1 MIICCLN
8 HDKEGASPLK
18 TKHSKS
24 VFWEYVL
31 VCTTLALITCVCIG
45 AVLGSVYLRTINSH
59 NEQRIQDQA
68 SHAVSA
74 LDSQID
80 SMRQLSL
87 RFSTQRIYR
96 ASYILQHKYNALT
109 TAQALSQY
117 QSYCPLSTQFALM
130 YPTDGDVF
138 LYQQDGTTTDL
149 TVFLNRY
156 GLSDTPA
163 VRDFLFGQ
171 TSSGR
176 ILQAPESVFI
186 AFPVTAGADKV
197 DATLCFVVL
206 NTDLMDYVRL
216 ASALA
221 EGSYRL
227 VFQGTELLP
236 CDLSEQTVSCGKV
249 DSFRIDVSISRLS
262 LTSLVTS
269 PTDFLM
275 LSGCLLLLFVSIFAL
290 AWRCYRP
297 IRSLSR
303 KHSTDTT
310 TDIKNELLALDQV
323 ITQTKNRSL
332 LLDKKASDQSA
343 LLQDY
348 VLLMLLNNSGSVT
361 IAQDLANAG
370 ISLPNSHYAVIA
382 LTPCKD
388 QIITQENIDTL
399 QQNLVDV
406 TGDIGTMYVV
416 ECSHTSHILAII
428 CNPESPELYEVLIQR
443 LHTYLNALAR
453 RFLVGTG
460 PLTDRLAGI
469 SASYLTAL
477 SQLRSLANAQS
488 AFTVTTDTAD
498 TADTQALINRIVSQ
512 IECGDCP
519 QALVNLEAY
528 MAVIEQNQSELI
540 RRYNVLNIT
549 LAIQQLC
556 NKLNFRLTESQMG
569 MLLSMRSVKTIHFA
583 LLQLIPSLCIHAQ
596 KQNDEAILPTGRLV
610 MDYLNNHY
618 SNYDISVQQVA
629 EAVGIGIN
637 RTSAIIREETGH
649 SFKTVLTQLRISQA
663 RKLLSSGVSV
673 ADVANQVGYS
683 SASYFIK
690 VFKSSEGITPD
701 AYRKSRYGDDEEE
714 PDTSEET

>member
-1 MIICCLN
+1 MKI
-8 HDKEGASPLK
+8 
-18 TKHSKS
+18 KHSKS

-31 VCTTLALITCVCIG
+31 VCTVLALITCVCIG

-59 NEQRIQDQA
+59 NEQMIQSQA
-68 SHAVSA
+68 AQAVAA
-74 LDSQID
+74 LDSQIG
-80 SMRQLSL
+80 SMRQLAL

-96 ASYILQHKYNALT
+96 ASHVLQHKYNALT
-109 TAQALSQY
+109 TAQALAQY
-117 QSYCPLSTQFALM
+117 QSYCPLATQFALM
-130 YPTDGDVF
+130 YPTGDDVF
-138 LYQQDGTTTDL
+138 LYQQDGTTTEL
-149 TVFLNRY
+149 SMFLGRY
-156 GLSDTPA
+156 GLTDSPA
-163 VRDFLFGQ
+163 VRDFLFTQ
-171 TSSGR
+171 DSSGR
-176 ILQAPESVFI
+176 ILRASDSIFI
-186 AFPVTAGADKV
+186 AYPVTAGADKV

-206 NTDLMDYVRL
+206 NADLRNFVRVT
-216 ASALA
+216 SAL
-221 EGSYRL
+221 SDHYRL

-236 CDLSEQTVSCGKV
+236 CDISDHSVSAGET
-249 DSFRIDVSISRLS
+249 DSFRIDVSVSRLS
-262 LTSLVTS
+262 LTSLAAS

-303 KHSTDTT
+303 KYSTDTT
-310 TDIKNELLALDQV
+310 SGIKNELLALDQI
-323 ITQTKNRSL
+323 ITQTKNRTL

-370 ISLPNSHYAVIA
+370 IDLPNSHFAVIT

-399 QQNLVDV
+399 RQNLLDV

-416 ECSHTSHILAII
+416 ECSQTSHILAII
-428 CNPESPELYEVLIQR
+428 CNPASQELYDVLIQR
-443 LHTYLNALAR
+443 LHTYLSTLAR

-460 PLTDRLAGI
+460 PMTDRLAGI

-477 SQLRSLANAQS
+477 SQLRTLANAQP
-488 AFTVTTDTAD
+488 ATVTAD
-498 TADTQALINRIVSQ
+498 TADTDATSKTADTGTLINRIVSQ

-528 MAVIEQNQSELI
+528 MAAIEQNQSELI
-540 RRYNVLNIT
+540 RRYNVMNIT
-549 LAIQQLC
+549 FAIQQLC
-556 NKLNFRLTESQMG
+556 SKLNFRLTENQMG

-583 LLQLIPSLCIHAQ
+583 LLQLIPPLCIHAQ
-596 KQNDEAILPTGRLV
+596 KQNNEAILPTGRLV
-610 MDYLNNHY
+610 MDYLNSHF
-618 SNYDISVQQVA
+618 SDYDISVQQVA

-663 RKLLSSGVSV
+663 KKLLASGATV
-673 ADVANQVGYS
+673 ADVASQVGYN

-690 VFKSSEGITPD
+690 VFKSAEGITPD
-701 AYRKSRYGDDEEE
+701 AYRKNRYGDDGE
-714 PDTSEET
+714 PETAEDEDP